1 MIRQMSITLNMEK
14 CNDHKRQNR
23 KLEIGNTT
31 IWQQDSFKTEEIKLK
46 FNYKH

>member
-1 MIRQMSITLNMEK
+1 MSITLNMEK

-31 IWQQDSFKTEEIKLK
+31 IWQ
-46 FNYKH
+46 